1 MTTRYFVTYDIC
13 DARRL
18 RRVFEIMKGAGE
30 HVQLS
35 VFRCDL
41 TDRSR
46 EELLLELQQ
55 EIQATED
62 QILFIELG
70 PSDGPAAGRVTYLGR
85 PYSLK
90 TVGPS
95 IV

>member
-1 MTTRYFVTYDIC
+1 MTTRYFVTYDVS
-13 DARRL
+13 DPKRL
-18 RRVFEIMKGAGE
+18 RRVFEILKGAGE

-46 EELLLELQQ
+46 EELMSDLQ
-55 EIQATED
+55 EAIAPSED
-62 QILFIELG
+62 QVLFIELG
-70 PSDGPAAGRVTYLGR
+70 PSEGPTANRVTTLGR
-85 PYSLK
+85 PYSLT
-90 TVGPS
+90 TVGPR